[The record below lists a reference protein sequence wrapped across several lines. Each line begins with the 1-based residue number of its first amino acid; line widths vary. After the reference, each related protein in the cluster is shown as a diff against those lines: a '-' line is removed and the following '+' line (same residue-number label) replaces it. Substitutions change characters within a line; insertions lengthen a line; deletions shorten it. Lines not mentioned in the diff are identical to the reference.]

1 MPRKLLSIARS
12 VPLAVSLI
20 AGLTACAL
28 EPVHL
33 AAQLDSVPLPAPAT
47 MAKTRAPNCSYQ
59 TPARVAARGAQPKSS
74 STASD
79 FEADVAGAAGA
90 DTPNA
95 PAPDAGP
102 SKVTLKSIEQERDC
116 YRRAE
121 QIARN
126 RLNQLQASTADTVV
140 ALDELKHQLDQNN
153 QGVTW

>member
-1 MPRKLLSIARS
+1 
-12 VPLAVSLI
+12 LAISLI

-33 AAQLDSVPLPAPAT
+33 AAQLDRVPLPAPSA
-47 MAKTRAPNCSYQ
+47 MAKTQTPDCSYQ
-59 TPARVAARGAQPKSS
+59 TPARTAGRGAQPKNSS
-74 STASD
+74 AASD
-79 FEADVAGAAGA
+79 FEADASGAAGP
-90 DTPNA
+90 DTSNA
-95 PAPDAGP
+95 PAPGPGP
-102 SKVTLKSIEQERDC
+102 SKAELKSIEKERDC

-140 ALDELKHQLDQNN
+140 ALDELKHQLHQSN

>member
-12 VPLAVSLI
+12 VPLAIALI
-20 AGLTACAL
+20 AGLNACAMQ
-28 EPVHL
+28 PVYL
-33 AAQLDSVPLPAPAT
+33 AEQLDSVPLPAPTA
-47 MAKTRAPNCSYQ
+47 MAKTQAPDCSGRA
-59 TPARVAARGAQPKSS
+59 PARVAERGGQPKNS

-79 FEADVAGAAGA
+79 FEADTAGAAGA

-102 SKVTLKSIEQERDC
+102 SEVALKSIEQERDC

-140 ALDELKHQLDQNN
+140 ALDELKHQLHQSN